1 MSLLWQASSVVN
13 GDCLDWN
20 ERPIY
25 KIFDFNFFPN
35 LKGLTP
41 TEILQEDTNN
51 WSKGTKN

>member
-1 MSLLWQASSVVN
+1 MSLLWQPSSVVN
-13 GDCLDWN
+13 GDFLDWN

-41 TEILQEDTNN
+41 TEMLQGDTNN

>member
-1 MSLLWQASSVVN
+1 MSLLWQPSSVVN

-41 TEILQEDTNN
+41 TEILQGDTNN